1 MGPPVHIQELL
12 APFEEA
18 TKKVSSSTTCSLSF
32 ASFALERLEGFLK
45 KHIKK
50 DHFKELG
57 IEAMLEKLLKYKG
70 EIDSQSLLP
79 SFLDPRYSD
88 RMTGNSRASVINLLK
103 SMLQHTKGDRTQP
116 KKQHSI
122 FDMTEEENFA
132 VAATV
137 EYPELTRFINLQ
149 KINTDQDPLLWWS
162 KHEAI
167 CPNLAEIARDQ
178 LAILASSVPSEV
190 AFSAAG
196 QVISDRRCNLNTITV
211 QALMMH
217 RAWKMFSAGAEY
229 LKVEDRALEIV
240 SQESDEE

>member
-1 MGPPVHIQELL
+1 M
-12 APFEEA
+12 
-18 TKKVSSSTTCSLSF
+18 
-32 ASFALERLEGFLK
+32 R

-50 DHFKELG
+50 DNFKELG

-88 RMTGNSRASVINLLK
+88 RMTGNSRTIVINLLK

-178 LAILASSVPSEV
+178 LAILASSVG
-190 AFSAAG
+190 FFRRRAG
-196 QVISDRRCNLNTITV
+196 QKERKKERTRRDREG
-211 QALMMH
+211 M
-217 RAWKMFSAGAEY
+217 E
-229 LKVEDRALEIV
+229 V
-240 SQESDEE
+240 SGREGGIFLGFCGLIPSKSKNKFFLQKRPSLIGYCEKTTK